1 MAFELVSC
9 KTRVVNTILVL
20 TSSMYYTSNQSS
32 FGISLKCAKLN
43 IKFYPPV
50 PIVSDIFLNVL
61 YSKVKKI
68 IREC

>member
-1 MAFELVSC
+1 MAFELVSY

-43 IKFYPPV
+43 IIFYPPV
-50 PIVSDIFLNVL
+50 PIVSDIF
-61 YSKVKKI
+61 
-68 IREC
+68 